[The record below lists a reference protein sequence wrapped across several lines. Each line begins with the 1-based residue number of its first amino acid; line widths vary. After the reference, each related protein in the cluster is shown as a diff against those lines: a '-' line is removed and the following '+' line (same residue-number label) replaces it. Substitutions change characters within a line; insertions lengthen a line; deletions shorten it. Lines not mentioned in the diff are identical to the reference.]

1 MVKAA
6 TEFISSACNRTA
18 HALDWLGESLI
29 AFGAGN
35 FVALYNPADPKN
47 RGIYTTLQGHSKRV
61 NCAQFARDA
70 AGLPVD
76 ILVSASADC
85 TARVWAPIDTE
96 QIQIAENRLWKCAAV
111 LTGHSD
117 PIIALA
123 TIDLRQQDLAVT
135 VTAGTDGTLRVY
147 EYSRQ
152 QLAKEEQGDI
162 PQLTPVQT
170 IDVGSRNALDVA
182 LSVLPAG
189 TANNSGGSC
198 AILLATGNTDNRVHL
213 YARESSCNA
222 QFAKSLSL
230 SGHEDWV
237 TTLAFLSFQP
247 QSAVAAAAC
256 SQNATISHWQ
266 AGNVILA
273 SGSEDKYVR
282 LWRIYLVNSS
292 SNSSSMDSKHNDESM
307 LLSAERSQD
316 DDKKAAQAVLDALT
330 DSLRTGASITDAAMG
345 AMSESSLV
353 QGGEVKGGSNLAVSQ
368 LSTRAHLITATVGES
383 QNVYA
388 VSLDSV
394 LIGHD
399 GWVHSVAWSQSQQSD
414 GENGPL
420 LVTASGDSSVMVWT
434 PDRDAGVWSSVA
446 RLGEVGGAV
455 LGFLGAA
462 MDPAGTS
469 ICAHGYHG
477 SFHMWRLKTKPL
489 SAAGDNSASSAT
501 TWIPEPSPSGHF
513 GSVQDVCW
521 DPHGNY
527 LLSVSTDQ
535 TARLYAPW
543 IKLKQNESSTEQRIF
558 KGWHEIARPQ
568 IHGYDMRNAAFI
580 SAFQYI
586 SGADEKVVRVFQATQ
601 QFVSSWRL
609 LAGITDLPSS
619 ADSESK
625 KLAVGASLP
634 VLGLS
639 NKAVEET
646 QVQALL
652 AAKAEGNKENLNDTY
667 QVRQTHT
674 DVVANA
680 TIARAQNAQREGA
693 DQNESPPLEEDLLRH
708 TLWPEA
714 DKLYGHPYEIFS
726 IATAYAGDW
735 VATACK
741 ATSERFAGIRLYST
755 RTWQPPTVRRKPSD
769 LVEPPDATTTVTT
782 TAAPLLAHG
791 LTITRLRF
799 SPPTQTPSGIVSD
812 RYILSVS
819 RDRSWALYER
829 TLADSGQLAQLDSA
843 DGIEVYDEPTGPYC
857 LVHRQQKAHARII
870 WDSAWAPDGR
880 FFATASRDKTVKLW
894 STPAA
899 DQNDLE
905 ERNTVN
911 TASKKPIALAFPE
924 AVTAIDFL
932 PALILDGDSYQYVLA
947 AALESGR
954 MFVLVGSADACTG
967 SSIPTA
973 WKPAEVPRFETHV
986 AMVQRLSWRP
996 RPELGLQT
1004 TTRSWQLAS
1013 GSDDQSVRIITVDF

>member
-47 RGIYTTLQGHSKRV
+47 R
-61 NCAQFARDA
+61 

-135 VTAGTDGTLRVY
+135 VTAGTDGTLR
-147 EYSRQ
+147 
-152 QLAKEEQGDI
+152 
-162 PQLTPVQT
+162 T

-282 LWRIYLVNSS
+282 LWL
-292 SNSSSMDSKHNDESM
+292 
-307 LLSAERSQD
+307 
-316 DDKKAAQAVLDALT
+316 
-330 DSLRTGASITDAAMG
+330 
-345 AMSESSLV
+345 
-353 QGGEVKGGSNLAVSQ
+353 SQ

-646 QVQALL
+646 QV
-652 AAKAEGNKENLNDTY
+652 
-667 QVRQTHT
+667 RQTHT

-755 RTWQPPTVRRKPSD
+755 RTWQPPTVP
-769 LVEPPDATTTVTT
+769 
-782 TAAPLLAHG
+782 PLLAHG

-894 STPAA
+894 STP
-899 DQNDLE
+899 
-905 ERNTVN
+905 
-911 TASKKPIALAFPE
+911 
-924 AVTAIDFL
+924 
-932 PALILDGDSYQYVLA
+932 
-947 AALESGR
+947 
-954 MFVLVGSADACTG
+954 
-967 SSIPTA
+967 
-973 WKPAEVPRFETHV
+973 
-986 AMVQRLSWRP
+986 
-996 RPELGLQT
+996 
-1004 TTRSWQLAS
+1004 
-1013 GSDDQSVRIITVDF
+1013 